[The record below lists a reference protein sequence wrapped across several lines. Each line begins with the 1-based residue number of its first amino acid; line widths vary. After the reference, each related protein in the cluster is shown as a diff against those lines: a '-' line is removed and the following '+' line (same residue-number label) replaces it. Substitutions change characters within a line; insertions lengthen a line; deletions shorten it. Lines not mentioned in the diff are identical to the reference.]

1 MSEQEPRIPPL
12 KRSEW
17 TEEVRDLFAV
27 MDGPEGREKGPSREI
42 MHFLAQHPVL
52 SERFMAFGRHIL
64 FESILSDR
72 VRELVTL
79 YIAWTT
85 KSDYEWVSHVAFG
98 LHIGLTE
105 ADIEAVK
112 EGPDSPHWSDFD
124 RNLLRAVDQLRDGYN
139 LDDALWAAL
148 SKEFDRS
155 EMMELVY
162 TIGNYLLF
170 SAVLNSFRIPLEPGT
185 EDVVKKYG
193 TP

>member
-1 MSEQEPRIPPL
+1 MAELEPRIPPL
-12 KRSEW
+12 TPSEW

-27 MDGPEGREKGPSREI
+27 MDGPEGRENGPSREI
-42 MHFLAQHPVL
+42 MHYLAQHPVL
-52 SERFMAFGRHIL
+52 SARFMAFGRHIL
-64 FESILSDR
+64 FDSILSDR

-85 KSDYEWVSHVAFG
+85 KSDYEWVSHVTFG

-112 EGPDSPHWSDFD
+112 QGPDSPHWSEFD
-124 RNLLRAVDQLRDGYN
+124 SNLLRAVDQLRDSYN
-139 LDDALWAAL
+139 LDDELWASL
-148 SKEFDRS
+148 SKTFDRR

-193 TP
+193 AP